1 MSGVLG
7 VLAGSVSSG
16 PTATLN
22 AGDYESFGVTA
33 TMTFESGGDFTN
45 NVDGGYT
52 WLTAGSA
59 ADCKL
64 IYSITSGTFTS
75 APASGSNMGS
85 NLTFTRGA
93 TPGNTQTVTAN
104 FSIQRVSDSVTIAGP
119 VAITLTCDNS

>member
-7 VLAGSVSSG
+7 VLAGSVSGG
-16 PTATLN
+16 PTATLS
-22 AGDYESFGVTA
+22 AATYESFGVTA
-33 TMTFESGGDFTN
+33 TMTFNSDGTFTN

-52 WLTAGSA
+52 WLLSGSA

-64 IYSITSGTFTS
+64 VYSITSGTFTTS
-75 APASGSNMGS
+75 AASGSNMGS

-93 TPGNTQTVTAN
+93 TPGNAQTVVAN

-119 VAITLTCDNS
+119 VAITLTCDNT